1 LDAQAERPLPLH
13 TRITTVCRGRKQ
25 CVLSRHSHT
34 LPLREKPSAIDLQ
47 TDAAPPGGQVCAI
60 EIKHS
65 TPPKLGK
72 GFIEVL
78 DVRQRQSSFV
88 INPVSE
94 PFALLHCAKLL
105 PLSHIA
111 KMWQP
116 NQPLALAVPA

>member
-1 LDAQAERPLPLH
+1 MQLTFRQ
-13 TRITTVCRGRKQ
+13 
-25 CVLSRHSHT
+25 T
-34 LPLREKPSAIDLQ
+34 L
-47 TDAAPPGGQVCAI
+47 PPGGQVCAI

-72 GFIEVL
+72 VFVEVF

-94 PFALLHCAKLL
+94 PFALLQRAKLL

-111 KMWQP
+111 KKWQP
-116 NQPLALAVPA
+116 DQPLAPTVPA